1 MGVER
6 EGVAGWV
13 FGLATSLVDGW
24 AADLTADLSADRA
37 FGVAAG
43 LTVAASAFALQRA

>member
-1 MGVER
+1 MER
-6 EGVAGWV
+6 EGAAGWA
-13 FGLATSLVDGW
+13 FGLSTGLVDGW
-24 AADLTADLSADRA
+24 AADLTADFSADRV